1 LSEARRNLQVC
12 RLGTVEYTAALD
24 LQERLVRLR
33 QSDQIGDAL
42 LLLEHPNVY
51 TLGRGASESYLVD
64 RTKEMALLRVSRGGE
79 VTFHGPGQLV
89 GYPILKLIGSER
101 DVHDYLRRLEQSMI
115 EGLATLGVAGR
126 RRSGLT
132 GVWIGNRKLASI
144 GVGIRRWV
152 TLHGFAI
159 NVCTDLAF
167 FDRIVP
173 CGIAGCKMT
182 SIAREGRCE
191 VTVDRVADAITASFA
206 RVFEREAQAGK
217 PNELFPTDPDDS
229 PPTNRVI
236 SLSSDGT

>member
-1 LSEARRNLQVC
+1 MPEASGKLQVC

-51 TLGRGASESYLVD
+51 TLGRGANESFLID
-64 RTKEMALLRVSRGGE
+64 RTNEIEVLRVSRGGE
-79 VTFHGPGQLV
+79 VTFHGPGQLI

-101 DVHDYLRRLEQSMI
+101 DVHDYLRRLEQTMI
-115 EGLATLGVAGR
+115 DALATLAIAAR

-132 GVWIGNRKLASI
+132 GVWIEDRKLASI

-182 SIAREGRCE
+182 SIAREGGYD
-191 VTVDRVADAITASFA
+191 VGVDRLADAITACFA
-206 RVFEREAQAGK
+206 RVFRREALTGTANG
-217 PNELFPTDPDDS
+217 LFPTNPHDWRPATRAM
-229 PPTNRVI
+229 P
-236 SLSSDGT
+236 LS

>member
-1 LSEARRNLQVC
+1 LPEPSGKLQVC

-24 LQERLVRLR
+24 LQERLVGLR
-33 QSDQIGDAL
+33 QSDQIGDAM

-51 TLGRGASESYLVD
+51 TLGRGASESFLID
-64 RTKEMALLRVSRGGE
+64 RTNEIEVLRVSRGGE

-101 DVHDYLRRLEQSMI
+101 DVHDYLRRLEQTMI
-115 EGLATLGVAGR
+115 DALATLAIAAR

-132 GVWIGNRKLASI
+132 GVWIEDRKLASI
-144 GVGIRRWV
+144 GVGIKRWV

-159 NVCTDLAF
+159 NVRTDLGF

-182 SIAREGRCE
+182 SIAREGRHE
-191 VTVDRVADAITASFA
+191 VTVDRLADAITGCFA
-206 RVFEREAQAGK
+206 RVFRREALTGTASQ
-217 PNELFPTDPDDS
+217 LFPTNPDDS
-229 PPTNRVI
+229 RPATRAM
-236 SLSSDGT
+236 SLS

>member
-1 LSEARRNLQVC
+1 LPEASGKLQVC

-24 LQERLVRLR
+24 MQERLARLR
-33 QSDQIGDAL
+33 QSDQIGDAM

-51 TLGRGASESYLVD
+51 TLGRGASESFLID
-64 RTKEMALLRVSRGGE
+64 RTNEIKVLRVSRGGE

-101 DVHDYLRRLEQSMI
+101 DVHDYLRRLEQTMI
-115 EGLATLGVAGR
+115 DALATLAIAAR

-132 GVWIGNRKLASI
+132 GVWIEDRKLASI
-144 GVGIRRWV
+144 GVGIKRWV

-159 NVCTDLAF
+159 NVRTDLGF

-182 SIAREGRCE
+182 SIAGEGRHD
-191 VTVDRVADAITASFA
+191 VTVDRLADAITACFA
-206 RVFEREAQAGK
+206 RVFGREARTGTAH
-217 PNELFPTDPDDS
+217 ELFQRTPMIRAQQPE
-229 PPTNRVI
+229 RC
-236 SLSSDGT
+236 L